1 MKSILILGG
10 TGLVGSNMALHYL
23 NKSEYKVTILARDF
37 SKIQSIYK
45 DYIGKVN
52 FDFLVQDVTRPIN
65 SDKIFNIIVNAAS
78 SIDKFS
84 IESHPVDIIKTNVYG
99 TINSLDYLLNQKE
112 NKNESGLFILTSSIN
127 VYKND
132 YSGNSIK
139 EDETEYT
146 YSIDSIISA
155 YSESKR
161 LSEVIALSYFREF
174 NLRVIITRLS
184 SVYGYSKFPPSTAFF
199 DFVKCFLSGNDIII
213 KNSINPL
220 RDNIYIEDVISA
232 INILISK
239 GVPGEAYNISS
250 NGEKANLASIVDIA
264 KTIILLS
271 KHIGESEIKLNLPDS
286 IMQSDKFISSITLDN
301 KKIRSLGW
309 TLEFPLDEGI
319 RKTLSLFLRDTI
331 SST

>member
-10 TGLVGSNMALHYL
+10 TGLVGSNLALHYL
-23 NKSEYKVTILARDF
+23 NNSDLNVTILARDF

-45 DYIGKVN
+45 EYIGKGN
-52 FDFLVQDVTRPIN
+52 FDFLVQDVTKPIS
-65 SDKIFNIIVNAAS
+65 SDKVFNIIVNAAS
-78 SIDKFS
+78 SIDKYS

-99 TINSLDYLLNQKE
+99 TINCLDYLLNQKE
-112 NKNESGLFILTSSIN
+112 NKHDSGLFILTSSIN

-139 EDETEYT
+139 EDETEST

-199 DFVKCFLSGNDIII
+199 NFVKCFLSRNDIFI
-213 KNSINPL
+213 KDTVSPL

-250 NGEKANLASIVDIA
+250 NGEKDNLASIIDIA
-264 KTIILLS
+264 RAITLIS

-286 IMQSDKFISSITLDN
+286 IMHPEKFISSIILDN

-309 TLEFPLDEGI
+309 NLEFPLDEGI
-319 RKTLSLFLRDTI
+319 RKTLSLFLRDKI
-331 SST
+331 GSS